1 MAEDI
6 NSALDTIRA
15 MLDSP
20 DAGEKIG
27 AMLGALTGGAE
38 TEQDSGKDGGK
49 DDNAAPF
56 DSGDIPIE
64 SIIKIAGAYKSISK
78 KDDPRVNLL
87 RAIKPYVRESRGESV
102 DTAIKLLSVMK
113 LAPLLGD
120 LKDIL

>member
-38 TEQDSGKDGGK
+38 TEQDSGK